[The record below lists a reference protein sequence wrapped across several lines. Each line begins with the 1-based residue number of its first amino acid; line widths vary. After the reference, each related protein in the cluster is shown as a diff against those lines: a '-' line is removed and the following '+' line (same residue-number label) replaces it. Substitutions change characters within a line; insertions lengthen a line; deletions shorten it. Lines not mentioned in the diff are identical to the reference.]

1 MALINWTE
9 EYSVGVKE
17 LDKQHQQLINIINQ
31 LHNLYAEKRFEKIN
45 VEPIFKELSDYADYH
60 FSTEE
65 HYFNLY
71 NYESKAQH
79 TALHESYRAK
89 IKDLKEEYDAENSE
103 KTLFAINNFLNDWWT
118 WHINNVDKE
127 YMAYFNA
134 NGLK

>member
-1 MALINWTE
+1 MAIINWTE
-9 EYSVGVKE
+9 EYSVGVAE

-31 LHNLYAEKRFEKIN
+31 LYALYADKKFDKIN
-45 VEPIFKELSDYADYH
+45 VEPIFKELLDYADYH

-71 NYESKAQH
+71 NYANKEQH
-79 TALHESYRAK
+79 FALHESYRQK
-89 IKDLKEEYDAENSE
+89 IIGLKKEYDSNNSE
-103 KTLFAINNFLNDWWT
+103 KTLFAINNYLNDWWT

-127 YMAYFNA
+127 YVAYFNA